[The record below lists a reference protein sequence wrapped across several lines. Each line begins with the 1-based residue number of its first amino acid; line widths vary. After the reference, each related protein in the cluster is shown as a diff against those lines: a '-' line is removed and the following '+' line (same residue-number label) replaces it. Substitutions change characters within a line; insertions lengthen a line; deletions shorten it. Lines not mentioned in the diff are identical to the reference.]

1 MTTRS
6 RWDAGSQI
14 FFEDAKMETVA
25 AMAPVQFSEEF
36 IGAGHSAGFPTS
48 ATAGYAWIKKIV
60 GAAPP
65 TAALVANGA
74 AGVAQLALTSTS
86 EKQEATLYFADN
98 LALDVTKKLQAE
110 FTAALTVAPSAA
122 SVQAVFGLAQ
132 AWADGPDNIARYL
145 EFGFT
150 ANNTLLLRSYDG
162 TTFYSVIAALR
173 ATPTVAIAADANPH
187 LYRIDASDLTDI
199 GFYFDG
205 NRVNAQGSVAWS
217 ASASNS
223 KTQVYQSVYKPSGT
237 GVATLQIDRVDVWAN
252 RS

>member
-145 EFGFT
+145 EFG
-150 ANNTLLLRSYDG
+150 LRRIIHCCCAPMTGQLFIPS
-162 TTFYSVIAALR
+162 SPRCAPRQPSRSLR
-173 ATPTVAIAADANPH
+173 TPIRISTGSTPAI
-187 LYRIDASDLTDI
+187 
-199 GFYFDG
+199 
-205 NRVNAQGSVAWS
+205 
-217 ASASNS
+217 
-223 KTQVYQSVYKPSGT
+223 
-237 GVATLQIDRVDVWAN
+237 
-252 RS
+252 